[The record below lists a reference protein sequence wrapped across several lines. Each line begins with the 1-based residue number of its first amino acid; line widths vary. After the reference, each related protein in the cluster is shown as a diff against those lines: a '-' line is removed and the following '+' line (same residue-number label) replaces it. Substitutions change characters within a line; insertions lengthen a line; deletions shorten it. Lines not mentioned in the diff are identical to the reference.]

1 MRKPRGLFAKRLGLT
16 GIQDIDSVLD
26 LISPADFRS
35 DGQGGSGEL
44 PAARLATVCGG
55 GVAGVG
61 QNGRPGLDFERG

>member
-1 MRKPRGLFAKRLGLT
+1 LT
-16 GIQDIDSVLD
+16 GVQDIKSVLD

-35 DGQGGSGEL
+35 DGQGGSGRAAGGAEL